1 MWPAL
6 NHLKYFNF
14 AGADH
19 QPLLPE
25 CHPQRTARLPLLFLI
40 PRSLFANSSAL
51 ESDSFFFSS
60 LTCCFGNHLTQC
72 DLSSYHLCALYAPNT
87 YRPIDTV

>member
-25 CHPQRTARLPLLFLI
+25 CHPQRTAHLPLLFLI
-40 PRSLFANSSAL
+40 PRSLSANSSAL
-51 ESDSFFFSS
+51 ESDSFFSS
-60 LTCCFGNHLTQC
+60 LSHLLLWQSFNSVT
-72 DLSSYHLCALYAPNT
+72 
-87 YRPIDTV
+87 

>member
-25 CHPQRTARLPLLFLI
+25 CHPQRNARLPLLFLI
-40 PRSLFANSSAL
+40 PRSLSANSSAL
-51 ESDSFFFSS
+51 ESDLFFSPLS
-60 LTCCFGNHLTQC
+60 HLLLWQ
-72 DLSSYHLCALYAPNT
+72 SFNT
-87 YRPIDTV
+87 V